1 MNTRIVN
8 NIINFM
14 LPFIQVFGIYIIMFG
29 HISPG
34 GGFAGGSILGAS
46 MIVFRFLNGGEK
58 ANQTF
63 QMAYMAKTV
72 SLALVLYAL
81 IKGSV
86 FVNAFFGGHGLIG
99 VGVPGTLLSGGF
111 ILPLNILV
119 GAVVAI
125 TFYFIAILFE
135 EGDDASGDAIE

>member
-1 MNTRIVN
+1 MNTRIV
-8 NIINFM
+8 INVVNLM
-14 LPFIQVFGIYIIMFG
+14 LPFIQVFGVYVVLFG

-46 MIVFRFLNGGEK
+46 MIVYRFLNGGEK

-63 QMAYMAKTV
+63 KIAYLAKTV
-72 SLALVLYAL
+72 SLALVFYAL

-86 FVNAFFGGHGLIG
+86 FVEAFFGGHGLIG
-99 VGVPGTLLSGGF
+99 VGTPGILLSGGF
-111 ILPLNILV
+111 IMPLNILV

-135 EGDDASGDAIE
+135 EGDHTHGDVID